1 MSPASSRPAAV
12 AVLDVGRTNVKLLAI
27 GPDAAIRSSRQA
39 PNALRT
45 GEPYPH
51 CDTEHLWRWLMAAL
65 ADLGERFLIEA
76 IVPTCYGASA
86 ALVGDA
92 ELVLPI
98 LDSEAEPPAASAAA
112 YAEIAPWFEECY
124 CPIAPFG
131 RTLGR
136 QLFWQSRWFAEA
148 FAAARWILPLPQYWA
163 WGLCGVPACEVTS
176 LGAETQLWNPR
187 ERDFSSLVERQ
198 GWRDKLPP
206 LRNAWDV
213 LGPLQFEVADKTGL
227 PVETPVL
234 CGIQDEGAN
243 LARYLAAGLEDFAL
257 IAAGARPI
265 VWTPGLP
272 LDRLDP
278 LRDTGARTDLLGRP
292 VACAR
297 FIGGQEHAAIAGPQ
311 GLAARPTA
319 AAVEALV
326 AARVMALPS
335 FARSGGPY
343 PGTGGKGRISGP
355 RPRSPEARAALASL
369 YVALMASV
377 GLDLLEA
384 RGLIIV
390 DGSFA
395 ADPLFPALLAALRP
409 GQPVAV
415 ATEPNGRA
423 QGAALLVGWTA
434 RRTPA
439 RLGLR
444 PVAPAVIRGLERYAL
459 DWRAAVDA
467 IERDP
472 ARALRA
478 SARRRAAGRLA

>member
-1 MSPASSRPAAV
+1 MSSPSSRPAAV

-27 GPDAAIRSSRQA
+27 GPDGAIRSSRQA

-65 ADLGERFLIEA
+65 ADLGERFAIEA
-76 IVPTCYGASA
+76 IVPTSYGASA

-92 ELVLPI
+92 ELVLPV
-98 LDSEAEPPAASAAA
+98 LDYEVEPPAAIAAA
-112 YAEIAPWFEECY
+112 YAEIAPWFEECC
-124 CPIAPFG
+124 CPIGPAG

-136 QLFWQSRWFAEA
+136 QLFWQSRRFAEA
-148 FAAARWILPLPQYWA
+148 FARVRWILPWPQYWA
-163 WGLCGVPACEVTS
+163 WGLCGVPACEATS
-176 LGAETQLWNPR
+176 LGAQTQLWNPR

-198 GWRDKLPP
+198 GWRDRLPP

-213 LGPLQFEVADKTGL
+213 LGPLQFEVAAKTGL
-227 PVETPVL
+227 PLETPVL

-243 LARYLAAGLEDFAL
+243 LARYLSAGIEDFAL
-257 IAAGARPI
+257 IATGTRPMI
-265 VWTPGLP
+265 CNPGLP

-278 LRDTGARTDLLGRP
+278 LRDTASGTDLLGRP

-297 FIGGQEHAAIAGPQ
+297 FVGAKEYAAIAGPD
-311 GLAARPTA
+311 GLAARPGA
-319 AAVEALV
+319 AEVQALI
-326 AARVMALPS
+326 ADRVMALPS

-343 PGTGGKGRISGP
+343 PGIGGKGRISGP
-355 RPRSPEARAALASL
+355 RPRSPEARAALATL

-384 RGLIIV
+384 RGQIIV

-395 ADPLFPALLAALRP
+395 EDPLFPGLLAALRA
-409 GQPVAV
+409 GQPVA
-415 ATEPNGRA
+415 ASSEPYGRA
-423 QGAALLVGWTA
+423 LGAASLVGWPDRRMPTEA
-434 RRTPA
+434 R
-439 RLGLR
+439 LR
-444 PVAPAVIRGLERYAL
+444 PVEPLAVRGLETYAAR
-459 DWRAAVDA
+459 WRAAVDA

-472 ARALRA
+472 PRGVRA
-478 SARRRAAGRLA
+478 SARRRAAGPPA

>member
-1 MSPASSRPAAV
+1 M
-12 AVLDVGRTNVKLLAI
+12 AVLDVGRTDVKLLAV
-27 GPDAAIRSSRQA
+27 GPDGAIRSSRHA

-65 ADLGERFLIEA
+65 GDLGERFRIEA
-76 IVPTCYGASA
+76 IVPTSYGASA

-98 LDSEAEPPAASAAA
+98 LDCEAEPPAAIAAA
-112 YAEIAPWFEECY
+112 YAEIAPWFEECC
-124 CPIAPFG
+124 CPIGPAG

-136 QLFWQSRWFAEA
+136 QLFWQSRRFAEA
-148 FAAARWILPLPQYWA
+148 FGRVRWILPLAQYWA
-163 WGLCGVPACEVTS
+163 WRLSGVPACEATS

-187 ERDFSSLVERQ
+187 ERDFSSLVEGQ

-206 LRNAWDV
+206 LRNAWDA
-213 LGPLQFEVADKTGL
+213 LGPLQFEVAARTGL

-234 CGIQDEGAN
+234 CGIQDDGAN
-243 LARYLAAGLEDFAL
+243 LARYLAAGLDDFAV
-257 IAAGARPI
+257 IATGARPT
-265 VWTPGLP
+265 VCNPSLP

-278 LRDTGARTDLLGRP
+278 LRDTASGTDLLGRP

-297 FIGGQEHAAIAGPQ
+297 FVGGREYAAIAGPE
-311 GLAARPTA
+311 GLAARPA
-319 AAVEALV
+319 AAEVQALI
-326 AARVMALPS
+326 ADQIMALPS

-343 PGTGGKGRISGP
+343 PGIGGKGRISGP
-355 RPRSPEARAALASL
+355 RPRSPEARAALATL

-377 GLDLLEA
+377 GLDLLDC
-384 RGLIIV
+384 RSQVIV

-395 ADPLFPALLAALRP
+395 DDPLFTALLAALRP

-415 ATEPNGRA
+415 STEPNGRA
-423 QGAALLVGWTA
+423 LGAALLVGWPD
-434 RRTPA
+434 RRTPS
-439 RLGLR
+439 RLSLR
-444 PVAPAVIRGLERYAL
+444 RVEPSAIGGLEAYAAA
-459 DWRAAVDA
+459 WRAAVDA
-467 IERDP
+467 IERAP

-478 SARRRAAGRLA
+478 SARPRAAGPHA